1 MRLQIGKKEFARMFG
16 EAAQN
21 IRAQHA
27 LLSELDSVS
36 GDGDHGTTM
45 LRVAEQMDLANE
57 PSSSQNL
64 MTLLK
69 TMGWR
74 VMGVDGGAS
83 SAILGTFFGGM
94 GDAKVGDEVDCD
106 ELANIFEMGVIALRK
121 QTKAEPGD
129 KTMMD
134 ALIPAVRTIRSAASS
149 GKDIDCALE
158 AAAVAARSGAESTMS
173 LIAKHGRA
181 KYLGEKTRGHMDAGA
196 LSISLLFA
204 GFADAL
210 DDERKK

>member
-1 MRLQIGKKEFARMFG
+1 MKLRISKKEFAMMFA
-16 EAAQN
+16 EAAKN

-27 LLSELDSVS
+27 VLSELDSVS

-45 LRVAEQMDLANE
+45 LRVAGQMELANE

-106 ELANIFEMGVIALRK
+106 ELANIFEAGINALRK

-134 ALIPAVRTIRSAASS
+134 ALIPAVCAIRSAASS
-149 GKDIDCALE
+149 DKDIGSALE
-158 AAAVAARSGAESTMS
+158 AAAIAARLGAESTMS

-196 LSISLLFA
+196 FSISLLFA
-204 GFADAL
+204 GFTEAL
-210 DDERKK
+210 DNERNK